1 MRSNTTQL
9 FVLSAL
15 MCALCCVL
23 SQVQLPLPPVPV
35 SLSLL
40 AVHLCGALLPVRY
53 SAAAL
58 LAYLL
63 LGTAGLPV
71 FAGFLS
77 GPSALFGPT
86 GGYLFGYIL
95 CAAIEGLLLAHL
107 PFTRRSLLLSM
118 ALGTLA
124 CYALGMIWFMALTG
138 TPLWSALASCVFAF
152 IPGDVVKILLAVS
165 LSMRLHK
172 ALRSGALCS

>member
-40 AVHLCGALLPVRY
+40 AVHLCGALLPPRY

-63 LGTAGLPV
+63 LGAAGLPV

-95 CAAIEGLLLAHL
+95 CAATEGFLLDRLS
-107 PFTRRSLLLSM
+107 FTRRSLFLAA

-124 CYALGMIWFMALTG
+124 CYVPGTIWFMALTG
-138 TPLWSALASCVFAF
+138 TPLWSALASCVLVF
-152 IPGDVVKILLAVS
+152 IPGDILKILLAVS

-172 ALRSGALCS
+172 ALGSSVLCS